1 MTVEYKKH
9 SKSDGYISTL
19 PLPSVEE
26 LQRFY
31 AEFYYQAP
39 KSSSYQESYDDVE
52 IEYKNLKCNALIYA
66 LGSHSSTTGAERTF
80 LDIGAGEG
88 FLLNAADLGGFD
100 VTGIDF
106 SAYGV
111 AKFFP
116 HLVSRHIAGDIYE
129 SLQLLI
135 DQGKKFS
142 VCSSTNVLEHVL
154 DPDLFL
160 TSIRQVMEPD
170 AILAITVPNDFS
182 DLQQFALN
190 KGMIDREFWFVP
202 PHHLNYYNTLS
213 LTRYMIDQGFEI
225 LDAFS
230 DFPVDLYLLHPGSNY
245 INESGNGSAAHRA
258 RMYHD
263 LLIAEKS
270 GLNNYLDYYR
280 GMFKVGLGRDVT
292 VIVRSKEG

>member
-9 SKSDGYISTL
+9 NKSDGYISTL

-31 AEFYYQAP
+31 AEYYYQAP
-39 KSSSYQESYDDVE
+39 KSSSYQESYDNVE
-52 IEYKNLKCNALIYA
+52 IEYKNLKCNALIHA
-66 LGSHSSTTGAERTF
+66 LGTHSSSTGGRTF

-88 FLLNAADLGGFD
+88 FLLNAAYLGGFD
-100 VTGIDF
+100 VKGLDF

-116 HLVSRHIAGDIYE
+116 HLVSSHIAGDIYE
-129 SLQLLI
+129 SLQVLI
-135 DQGKKFS
+135 DQGKRFS

-160 TSIRQVMEPD
+160 SFIRQVMEPG

-182 DLQQFALN
+182 DLQQFALGE
-190 KGMIDREFWFVP
+190 GMIDQEFWFVP
-202 PHHLNYYNTLS
+202 PHHLNYYNTVS
-213 LTRYMIDQGFEI
+213 LTRYMTDQGFEI

-230 DFPVDLYLLHPGSNY
+230 DFPIDLYLLHPGSNY
-245 INESGNGSAAHRA
+245 VNESGNGPAAHRA

-263 LLIAEKS
+263 LLIARKN
-270 GLNNYLDYYR
+270 GLDNYLDYYR
-280 GMFKVGLGRDVT
+280 GMFKVGLGRDIT
-292 VIVRSKEG
+292 VIVRTKAG